1 MMVDFDWFNT
11 FYALIV
17 PGLGGVF
24 GMFIMRQFF
33 LNIPKELISAQ
44 MDGLG
49 KFRTFIHIVVP
60 LSTSAFMVA
69 GLFSFLGSWND
80 YMWPSII
87 MAGVDDRLTLPV
99 GLATLQGAI
108 LLWIIDGSIHYFNH
122 SSLNRLFYTREDY

>member
-1 MMVDFDWFNT
+1 
-11 FYALIV
+11 
-17 PGLGGVF
+17 
-24 GMFIMRQFF
+24 
-33 LNIPKELISAQ
+33 

-87 MAGVDDRLTLPV
+87 MAGVDDRLLTLPV
-99 GLATLQGAI
+99 GLATLQGANNYDYG
-108 LLWIIDGSIHYFNH
+108 LSMAASIISIIQ
-122 SSLNRLFYTREDY
+122 S